1 MIPQEHLDLRQRK
14 TRRQLTEALSQLLEE
29 RPFADISV
37 VDLCERAMVHRTTF
51 YSHFNDKQELLLYLL
66 EQLEQ
71 ECVETCLP
79 QEGAANPRQYCLEA
93 AEQALAFFYRRRSLY
108 RACLAAGVQTKA
120 HILEDSVAEELRDR
134 LSKPPFDG
142 HLYGRDP
149 EVAARFYVGAMLSVI
164 RWWLTESHPLPQEE
178 LLRNVARLLPEFS
191 GE

>member
-1 MIPQEHLDLRQRK
+1 MCRNLLAPGGCCQSQAVLSGG
-14 TRRQLTEALSQLLEE
+14 RRTGAGLFLPPEVPLS
-29 RPFADISV
+29 
-37 VDLCERAMVHRTTF
+37 
-51 YSHFNDKQELLLYLL
+51 
-66 EQLEQ
+66 
-71 ECVETCLP
+71 
-79 QEGAANPRQYCLEA
+79 
-93 AEQALAFFYRRRSLY
+93 
-108 RACLAAGVQTKA
+108 ACLAAGVQTKA

-149 EVAARFYVGAMLSVI
+149 EIAARFYVGAMLSVI